1 VTPLLVGL
9 ILGTLAGGLAVWVF
23 TSRRSS
29 TRPPA
34 DAPAGAVTAPQPV
47 SARAELV
54 SKIAHELKNPI
65 MGVKGLASTGSR
77 LYDSLSDAERRDLFG
92 MIDAEAARL
101 KLIAEETSTT
111 LKIDAGTLIY
121 DRQRED
127 VGRLVEE
134 TAWRTPVGD
143 HPVRV
148 TAQAGLA
155 ADVDRTRLAE
165 ALANLIDNA
174 ARYSPTGTPIEVRA
188 AAQGG
193 GIRIE
198 VVDGGPGIPDERK
211 TSVFERYG
219 SWRPAGYEEVSGAG
233 LGLYIARA
241 HVTAHGGRLDIVDAE
256 PGGTILRVWLPS
268 GG

>member
-1 VTPLLVGL
+1 VTQLLVGL
-9 ILGTLAGGLAVWVF
+9 ILGALAGGLAVWVL
-23 TSRRSS
+23 TSRRSG
-29 TRPPA
+29 TRPA
-34 DAPAGAVTAPQPV
+34 SDALSLSQPV

-54 SKIAHELKNPI
+54 SKISHELKNPI

-111 LKIDAGTLIY
+111 LKIDAGTLAY

-148 TAQAGLA
+148 TAQAELA

-165 ALANLIDNA
+165 ALTNLIDNA
-174 ARYSPTGTPIEVRA
+174 ARYSPAGTPIEVRA
-188 AAQGG
+188 AAHEG

-198 VVDGGPGIPDERK
+198 VADGGPGIPDERK
-211 TSVFERYG
+211 ASVFDRYG
-219 SWRPAGYEEVSGAG
+219 SWRPAGYEEVPGAG